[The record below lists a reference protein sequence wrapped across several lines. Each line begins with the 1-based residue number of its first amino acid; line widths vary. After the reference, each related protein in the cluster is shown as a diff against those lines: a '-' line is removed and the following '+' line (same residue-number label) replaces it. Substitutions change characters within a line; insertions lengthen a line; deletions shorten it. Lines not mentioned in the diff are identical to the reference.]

1 MSWRCPAGSGQLR
14 ESSAVR
20 TTLRAA
26 EEEEEEQEQQQEEEE
41 EQEQEEEEEEEQQQE
56 QEQEQQEQ
64 QQQQQQQQQQPAQQ
78 QRHEQQ
84 PTATT
89 ATATAGWGRWMSN
102 NRALSLSGRSKR
114 APVSRESALRC
125 ACKKRLVTGFHDQQ
139 AAGSRES
146 QVP

>member
-14 ESSAVR
+14 DSSAVR

-41 EQEQEEEEEEEQQQE
+41 EQEQEEEEEEQQQQE

-64 QQQQQQQQQQPAQQ
+64 QQQQQQQQQPAQQ
-78 QRHEQQ
+78 QRQEQQ

-89 ATATAGWGRWMSN
+89 ATATAGWGRRMSN
-102 NRALSLSGRSKR
+102 NRALSLSGLSKR
-114 APVSRESALRC
+114 APVSRKSALRC
-125 ACKKRLVTGFHDQQ
+125 AWKKRLVTGFHYEKT
-139 AAGSRES
+139 AGSRES

>member
-26 EEEEEEQEQQQEEEE
+26 EEEEEEEQEQQQEEEE
-41 EQEQEEEEEEEQQQE
+41 EQEQEEEEEEQQQE

-64 QQQQQQQQQQPAQQ
+64 QQQKQQQKQQPAQQ
-78 QRHEQQ
+78 ERHEQQ
-84 PTATT
+84 QTETT
-89 ATATAGWGRWMSN
+89 ATAIAGWGRRMSN
-102 NRALSLSGRSKR
+102 NRALSRSGLSKR
-114 APVSRESALRC
+114 APVSREIALRC

>member
-26 EEEEEEQEQQQEEEE
+26 EEEEEEEQEQQQEEEE
-41 EQEQEEEEEEEQQQE
+41 QEQEEEEEEQQQE

-64 QQQQQQQQQQPAQQ
+64 QQQQQQQQPAQQ
-78 QRHEQQ
+78 QRQEQQ

-89 ATATAGWGRWMSN
+89 ATATAGWGRRMSN
-102 NRALSLSGRSKR
+102 NRALSPSGLSKR
-114 APVSRESALRC
+114 APVSRKSALRC
-125 ACKKRLVTGFHDQQ
+125 AWKKRLVTGFHYEKT
-139 AAGSRES
+139 AGSRES